1 MIWLTWRQHRAAIVT
16 IALVV
21 AALGALFIVTGR
33 QMADAYQ
40 QLGVGD
46 CLAHPAHPNCGNII
60 GAFRDQYGALIGA
73 SAWLN
78 LLPAFLGML
87 VGAPLVARELEHGTH
102 RLVWTQGISAGRW
115 LAIKL
120 AILFAM
126 TLVASG
132 IMTALMSWWHAT
144 SWNQLDGHMPQQ
156 MYDFEG
162 VVPVAYSVFA
172 LALGIAAGVI
182 IHRVV
187 PAVAVALAGFLAVRL
202 PLEFLLRQRFQP
214 PLTYTQDILTVLS
227 PTTTQTPLR
236 GAWELDRG
244 WMDAT
249 GHQLS
254 DATVFRTCDPSVGG
268 TKLDAFQ
275 CIHNHGWLAFTIYQ
289 PADRF
294 WLFQGIEAAIVVA
307 LAVALLTL
315 AIWWVRKRIA

>member
-1 MIWLTWRQHRAAIVT
+1 MIWLTWRQHRAAI
-16 IALVV
+16 IAMALVV
-21 AALGALFIVTGR
+21 ALLGAIFIVTGQ

-46 CLAHPAHPNCGNII
+46 CLAHPTHPNCGDIV
-60 GAFRDQYGALIGA
+60 GAFRDQYGPYIGA

-87 VGAPLVARELEHGTH
+87 IGAPLVARELEHGTH

-120 AILFAM
+120 AVLFAV
-126 TLVASG
+126 TIAATIL
-132 IMTALMSWWHAT
+132 MTALMSWWHGT
-144 SWNQLDGHMPQQ
+144 SWNQLDGHMNPL

-162 VVPVAYSVFA
+162 IVPLAYTVFA
-172 LALGIAAGVI
+172 LALGIAAGALL
-182 IHRVV
+182 RRTV
-187 PAVAVALAGFLAVRL
+187 PAMVVALAGFLAVRL

-236 GAWELDRG
+236 GGWTLDQG
-244 WMDAT
+244 WLDSA
-249 GHQLS
+249 GHPLADS
-254 DATVFRTCDPSVGG
+254 TVFQTCDPRVGG
-268 TKLDAFQ
+268 TKLDLFQ
-275 CIHNHGWLAFTIYQ
+275 CIHNHGWLAFTTYQ

-294 WLFQGIEAAIVVA
+294 WPFQGIEAAIVVA
-307 LAVALLTL
+307 LAVGLLAL
-315 AIWWVRKRIA
+315 AIWWVRRRLV